1 MFSQCYE
8 IIPHTPTGLESL
20 NVWTAW
26 MHLEKM
32 GDMLQTLNNSWEN
45 RPFREGEGE
54 TAVTK
59 APMGRVKG
67 KILKKIRQN
76 PDPHT

>member
-1 MFSQCYE
+1 
-8 IIPHTPTGLESL
+8 
-20 NVWTAW
+20 